1 MGLEVP
7 SIIDAETRLQ
17 ITSLAE
23 SRVAVREAYTS
34 ARTSHADLVMESL
47 IAPYKESLKDAL
59 QQHEFNFVI
68 TDPRL
73 PDHPIVY
80 ASDGFLEM
88 TGYAAEEVLGRNCRF
103 LQGPDTDRRTILE
116 IRDAIREEKA
126 CQVTILNYTKQGHPF
141 WNLFHMAPVFSK
153 DDGRVV
159 HFVGVQTPVSN
170 CVVSSVID
178 RSINSCTSEA
188 QPLPDANFCKPRES
202 TENAEASAV
211 IGSCC
216 LSNLPNKDFVE
227 DNVSNQGANNVID
240 TRAEDDKDWVEEDNV
255 EVQQADKERSGSCVR
270 SLLRE
275 LAESS
280 KCKGVGVT
288 ETRCTTVATCPG
300 EERVVSS
307 SLMLSL
313 TKVQQSFVLANPHLP
328 DMPIVHA
335 SELFL
340 HLTGYSRDEVV
351 GRNCRFL
358 QGPNTDLKAV
368 QQIRESLN
376 AEQPCTVRI
385 LNYRKDKTPFWNFLH
400 IAPVR
405 SSGGKVAFFVGL
417 QLDVTSADEDSCL
430 DNGMTPHIKQLGAV
444 GAIRVAVRSLQGQGL
459 RRVQKSS

>member
-7 SIIDAETRLQ
+7 SIIDAGTRLQ
-17 ITSLAE
+17 TISGAE
-23 SRVAVREAYTS
+23 SRVAVLEAYTS

-47 IAPYKESLKDAL
+47 ITPYEESLKEAL

-80 ASDGFLEM
+80 ASDGFLQM
-88 TGYAAEEVLGRNCRF
+88 TSYAAEEVLGRNCRF

-116 IRDAIREEKA
+116 IRDAIREEKT

-170 CVVSSVID
+170 GVVSSVID
-178 RSINSCTSEA
+178 RICTSEA
-188 QPLPDANFCKPRES
+188 QTLPDANCCKPREG
-202 TENAEASAV
+202 TENAEASAA
-211 IGSCC
+211 IGSSC
-216 LSNLPNKDFVE
+216 LSNLPNEDFVE
-227 DNVSNQGANNVID
+227 DNASNLGANNVID
-240 TRAEDDKDWVEEDNV
+240 TRVEDDEDWVEEDNF
-255 EVQQADKERSGSCVR
+255 EAQQADKERSRFCVR
-270 SLLRE
+270 SLLCE

-288 ETRCTTVATCPG
+288 ETRCTTVAPCPG
-300 EERVVSS
+300 EERVVCS

-376 AEQPCTVRI
+376 AEQTCTVRI

-405 SSGGKVAFFVGL
+405 SSGGKVAFYVGL